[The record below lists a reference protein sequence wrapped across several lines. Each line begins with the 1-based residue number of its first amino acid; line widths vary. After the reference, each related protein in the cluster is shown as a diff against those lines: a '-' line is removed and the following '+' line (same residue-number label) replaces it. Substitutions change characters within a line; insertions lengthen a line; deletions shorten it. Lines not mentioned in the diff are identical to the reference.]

1 MESVY
6 LPPIK
11 ELNKSYYGS
20 AKMVINGKLRL
31 RVFFVVVLGVQDVQ
45 NIKERDHYSSS
56 DRKSLVGE
64 LRKAIQHLLLFII
77 AGIINA
83 SAYALH
89 LPPHCLYDNSAR
101 KKAIALSQLTV

>member
-6 LPPIK
+6 LPTIK

-20 AKMVINGKLRL
+20 AKRVTNGKLRL

-56 DRKSLVGE
+56 DRKSLVG
-64 LRKAIQHLLLFII
+64 
-77 AGIINA
+77 
-83 SAYALH
+83 
-89 LPPHCLYDNSAR
+89 
-101 KKAIALSQLTV
+101 